1 MPARLLLASLL
12 LCSFPVGVAALEEK
26 PPAGRR
32 QPSVEAGGGGVLRA
46 ATWVKERLSGFRV
59 TPARLMVGLGLLG
72 VLLTWS
78 KNKRRPAWAV
88 LAALAWLLLVGGAA
102 ALLLGWRPLA

>member
-1 MPARLLLASLL
+1 LLASLL
-12 LCSFPVGVAALEEK
+12 LCSLPAGVAALEER
-26 PPAGRR
+26 PPAGKREL
-32 QPSVEAGGGGVLRA
+32 SAEAGGGGVLRA

-59 TPARLMVGLGLLG
+59 TPARLLVGVGLLG

-78 KNKRRPAWAV
+78 KNKRRPLWAV
-88 LAALAWLLLVGGAA
+88 LAGLAWLLLVWGAA